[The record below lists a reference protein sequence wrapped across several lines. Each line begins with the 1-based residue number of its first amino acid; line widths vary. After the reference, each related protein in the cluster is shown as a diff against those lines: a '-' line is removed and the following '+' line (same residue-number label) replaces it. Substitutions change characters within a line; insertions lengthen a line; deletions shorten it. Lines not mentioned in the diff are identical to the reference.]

1 MEEAVP
7 KPLAQEKDEA
17 LELQARIATAL
28 AEVIDP
34 ETGLNVMRMGLAK
47 NIEAAIGEGGAYTVT
62 LTFQPSSPVCPMAFK
77 LAWDMK
83 KAVENVEGIEK
94 AEIKVKGYNRA
105 AELEAILKEEPESR
119 A

>member
-1 MEEAVP
+1 
-7 KPLAQEKDEA
+7 
-17 LELQARIATAL
+17 
-28 AEVIDP
+28 
-34 ETGLNVMRMGLAK
+34 MRMGLAK
-47 NIEAAIGEGGAYTVT
+47 DIEAQIGEGVAYTVT